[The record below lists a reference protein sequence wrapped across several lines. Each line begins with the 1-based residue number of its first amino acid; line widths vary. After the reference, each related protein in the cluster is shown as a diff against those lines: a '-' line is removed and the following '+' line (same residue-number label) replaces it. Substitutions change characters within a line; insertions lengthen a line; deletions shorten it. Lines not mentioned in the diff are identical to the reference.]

1 MQSKKFFQ
9 ININEIQSIFDINQ
23 TKTDLS
29 ISNEQ
34 IVSAYTLMETI
45 RKFEERAGDLY
56 TRKEIIGF
64 CHLYNG
70 QEAIA
75 VGNVIGAENGDS
87 YITSYRDHGLMIAC
101 GGDPLKVMAELTGRE
116 IGYSKGKGGSMHI
129 FDLEKKFYGGHGI
142 VGAQTSLGTG
152 IAFAAKY
159 QKEKSVCYTYL
170 GDGAANQG
178 QFYESMNMAALWG
191 LPIIYIIEN
200 NGYAMG
206 TSVNRAVYDSN
217 FCNRGLPFGIIGIDV
232 DGMDFFDVYNK
243 IKIARDYCINEGKPV
258 LLEMKTYRYKGHS
271 MSDPAKYRNKEELDS
286 YKEQDP
292 ILRLKKHIIENKIA
306 TEEECD
312 KISSGISKKIRAV
325 AEESI
330 APETKQP
337 DSSELYTDV
346 YSE

>member
-1 MQSKKFFQ
+1 
-9 ININEIQSIFDINQ
+9 
-23 TKTDLS
+23 
-29 ISNEQ
+29 
-34 IVSAYTLMETI
+34 
-45 RKFEERAGDLY
+45 
-56 TRKEIIGF
+56 
-64 CHLYNG
+64 
-70 QEAIA
+70 
-75 VGNVIGAENGDS
+75 
-87 YITSYRDHGLMIAC
+87 
-101 GGDPLKVMAELTGRE
+101 
-116 IGYSKGKGGSMHI
+116 
-129 FDLEKKFYGGHGI
+129 
-142 VGAQTSLGTG
+142 
-152 IAFAAKY
+152 
-159 QKEKSVCYTYL
+159 
-170 GDGAANQG
+170 
-178 QFYESMNMAALWG
+178 
-191 LPIIYIIEN
+191 
-200 NGYAMG
+200 
-206 TSVNRAVYDSN
+206 
-217 FCNRGLPFGIIGIDV
+217 
-232 DGMDFFDVYNK
+232 VYNK